1 MGEASTIVKVHFART
16 RLPTRLFSRRRG
28 SIRALCLH
36 LNQAPRLFQFSRTP
50 KMCFAVD
57 QTTGDLSFARH
68 ARRSD
73 QRKVRTHGR
82 KRALT
87 TTADHPS
94 STGQTHG
101 MRNEVIEELPLELE
115 GEGNAKLDAT
125 LMSSGRNSE
134 NGSEPGRRG
143 AKNRK
148 KQAKRP

>member
-1 MGEASTIVKVHFART
+1 
-16 RLPTRLFSRRRG
+16 
-28 SIRALCLH
+28 
-36 LNQAPRLFQFSRTP
+36 
-50 KMCFAVD
+50 
-57 QTTGDLSFARH
+57 
-68 ARRSD
+68 
-73 QRKVRTHGR
+73 
-82 KRALT
+82 
-87 TTADHPS
+87 
-94 STGQTHG
+94 